1 MNIFKLPRFLV
12 LWALIMFPFASL
24 EAQNLDFSQR
34 KNSLGKASLTS
45 NAYYV
50 DFTLGRANFSPELAM
65 PIQIFYDSSVKDS
78 GLLGASWRIPQLEST
93 VIPDKDG
100 AIWTSPWGEQIKFFS
115 RKNTDS
121 KTLELYRENDKG
133 YSHYSPFADWVANG
147 REDSGSWTFFGRK
160 EMKGWK
166 FVYVEG
172 RLTDVM
178 APTGQSLKF
187 YYNGKL
193 VSVEQ
198 KGEKFIQLQ
207 YDGRKLSSILI
218 NGIAHKFSF
227 AEGKLRVLPETKAG
241 RERTMDVAFL
251 ASVFQEGQNPLE
263 FKYDKLGYL
272 SQIKRGEYE
281 DNIRPEQSNNI
292 EIAGR
297 ILADRS
303 FKYSYPKNSFNFVEI
318 ANKEGRKAY
327 SDYDSGRGILRHGDF
342 SGKEYTTYYYMRYDV
357 AYNGQVRQV
366 LDSQRRVVANY
377 RYDKETGKITRFRDI
392 AKNDIN
398 YTYDKNGNLV
408 LITKRGA
415 GEAEALPVRSF
426 TYNGKG
432 TKPFKVNVL
441 DEAGN
446 AVQTTS
452 ILYNSEERPISID
465 DGRRSYKI
473 TYNAYGYPK
482 QITDTFGNITLYHYD
497 RYNRLKAK
505 DNPNG
510 IKNVYDYD
518 QLGRLIKSS
527 SVFNNETIA
536 YTEVSYDKNG
546 SPESFKDQDGFEK
559 AYERDPLG
567 RILRE
572 IFPDDTEVA
581 YSYSDLGKLSEVT
594 DQNGN
599 KIKFDWGQHG
609 LSSRTTAVGQ
619 ITENSYDKFGRLA
632 SVSSKFK
639 DKPAD
644 KSLKYEY
651 DEFDRISKIDYG
663 NGQIETFKYD
673 TWGRPIEQSK
683 NALKSEFKYDHF
695 GRLVE
700 KREGISTIT
709 YTYDNYGKRL
719 SRVTKIGPEVLDEY
733 NTYDK
738 YGRLVKTVSSGKTVE
753 YVYNKEN
760 RLAEQIIDGNKVVYS
775 YTKLGQLERKAMLD
789 AEGKTIT
796 ELKYV
801 YSKSGKIAS
810 RLANGKLQSYKYDA
824 KNQLLAVIDAESGK
838 AVEEYVYDPAGNIL
852 KKTVDGITTEYAYDA
867 TNQLVSSTT
876 NGKTITYAYDA
887 AGRMVREG
895 EKNYSY
901 GWLDKVMSVA
911 ENGKELAKFEY
922 HNNGQIAKA
931 IRGDEIETF
940 VWDNLALIGR
950 NGTKYINE
958 PHSGG
963 GNPILAIDSLGDIQ
977 QTEVIFTDIFGTSLG
992 RKGYN
997 GYSEIEKTAFGN
1009 ADKKGFF
1016 TGKPYINELGYAF
1029 LFRNYRADIGKWQIK
1044 DVFGYPDGWNNMAYC
1059 NNSVIQFFDFYGATI
1074 SSFGDAI
1081 NFYAK
1086 NTDPNAEETIG
1097 NNVLNEFFS
1106 TNEYSQYEQGL
1117 RDSAKDVSTSQ
1128 NSGSLNASSTV
1139 SWSQGLVLGRTA
1151 SKTTDSLNWSASDW
1165 TSYNDTQ
1172 ESRTITVTG
1181 NLVFTTNDRW
1191 DFKAHEGD
1199 SWYNNLIK
1207 ETIPGGIATI
1217 YSYLTQFQ
1225 GGTPYNLS
1233 GSITKNISFTVTQYR
1248 NKNE

>member
-1 MNIFKLPRFLV
+1 MNIIKLLKLIV
-12 LWALIMFPFASL
+12 SGVLIMFSVLGAN
-24 EAQNLDFSQR
+24 AQNLDFSQK

-45 NAYYV
+45 NAYYA
-50 DFTLGRANFSPELAM
+50 DFLLGRANFSPELAM
-65 PIQIFYDSSVKDS
+65 PIQIFYDSSIKDS

-93 VIPDKDG
+93 VVPDRDG

-121 KTLELYRENDKG
+121 KTLTLYRENDKG
-133 YSHYSPFADWVANG
+133 YSHFSPFADWVANG

-172 RLTDVM
+172 KLTEVF
-178 APTGQSLKF
+178 APTGQALKYF
-187 YYNGKL
+187 YNGRL
-193 VSVEQ
+193 LTSVEQ

-207 YDGRKLSSILI
+207 YNGRLLSSIQI
-218 NGIAHKFSF
+218 NGISHNFSF
-227 AEGKLRVLPETKAG
+227 VDGKLRILPETKAG
-241 RERTMDVAFL
+241 KEKTLDVRFL
-251 ASVFQEGQNPLE
+251 ASVFQDGQNPLE
-263 FKYDKLGYL
+263 FKYDKIGYL
-272 SQIKRGEYE
+272 SQIRRGEYE
-281 DNIRPEQSNNI
+281 DNIRPDSSNNI
-292 EIAGR
+292 GIAGR
-297 ILADRS
+297 ILADRN

-318 ANKEGRKAY
+318 VNKEGRKAH
-327 SDYDSGRGILRHGDF
+327 SSYDSGKGILKRRDF

-366 LDSQRRVVANY
+366 LDSQRRVVANC

-398 YTYDKNGNLV
+398 YAYDKNGNLI

-415 GEAEALPVRSF
+415 GGAEALPVRSF
-426 TYNGKG
+426 TYNGKER
-432 TKPFKVNVL
+432 KPFKVNVL

-452 ILYNSEERPISID
+452 ILYNSKERPISID
-465 DGRRSYKI
+465 NGRRSYKI
-473 TYNAYGYPK
+473 TYNTYGYPR
-482 QITDTFGNITLYHYD
+482 QITDIFGNITLFHYD
-497 RYNRLKAK
+497 RYNRLRAK

-527 SVFNNETIA
+527 SVFDNETIA

-546 SPESFKDQDGFEK
+546 SPESFKDQDGLEK
-559 AYERDPLG
+559 SYERDPLG

-581 YSYSDLGKLSEVT
+581 YSYSDFGKLSEVT

-599 KIKFDWGQHG
+599 KIKFDWGQYG
-609 LSSRTTAVGQ
+609 LTSRTTAIGQ

-651 DEFDRISKIDYG
+651 NEFDRISKIDYG

-683 NALKSEFKYDHF
+683 NALKSEFRYDHF
-695 GRLVE
+695 GRLIE

-709 YTYDNYGKRL
+709 YAYDNYGKRL
-719 SRVTKIGPEVLDEY
+719 WRVTKIGPETLDEY

-738 YGRLVKTVSSGKTVE
+738 YGRLVKTVSNGKTVE

-760 RLAEQIIDGNKVVYS
+760 RLAEQIIDGNRVVFS
-775 YTKLGQLERKAMLD
+775 YTTLGQLERKAMLD
-789 AEGKTIT
+789 AEGNVIT
-796 ELKYV
+796 ELKYA
-801 YSKSGKIAS
+801 YSKSGKIVS

-824 KNQLLAVIDAESGK
+824 KNQLLAVIDAASGK

-852 KKTVDGITTEYAYDA
+852 KKMEDGVITEYAYDA

-876 NGKTITYAYDA
+876 NGRAITYAYDA

-895 EKNYSY
+895 DKSYSY
-901 GWLDKVMSVA
+901 GWLDKVMNVA

-922 HNNGQIAKA
+922 NNNGQISKA
-931 IRGDEIETF
+931 MRGDEIETF

-963 GNPILAIDSLGDIQ
+963 GNPILAIDSLGGIQ
-977 QTEVIFTDIFGTSLG
+977 NTEVIFTDILGTSLG
-992 RKGYN
+992 KVGDKGY
-997 GYSEIEKTAFGN
+997 SSIDKTAFGN
-1009 ADKKGFF
+1009 ADEKGFF
-1016 TGKPYINELGYAF
+1016 TGKPYVDELGHVF
-1029 LFRNYRADIGKWQIK
+1029 LFRNYRADLGKWQIR
-1044 DVFGYPDGWNNMAYC
+1044 DPLGYPDSWNNLAYC
-1059 NNSVIQFFDFYGATI
+1059 NNLVLNAFDFLGAWTADAHHDINNHLVTNQSISWNGTTI
-1074 SSFGDAI
+1074 NTVAPLNKGSDDVDSITNQVFGNAYEHGMSSSGESAARAEANWNRFINNNVNDAKSLSDTARI
-1081 NFYAK
+1081 NEDAGGITKALVLLGKAVHAYADSFSPTHRGFQEWSLPINPLDIPGYIK
-1086 NTDPNAEETIG
+1086 AHTSEETSEI
-1097 NNVLNEFFS
+1097 F
-1106 TNEYSQYEQGL
+1106 
-1117 RDSAKDVSTSQ
+1117 A
-1128 NSGSLNASSTV
+1128 
-1139 SWSQGLVLGRTA
+1139 
-1151 SKTTDSLNWSASDW
+1151 
-1165 TSYNDTQ
+1165 
-1172 ESRTITVTG
+1172 
-1181 NLVFTTNDRW
+1181 
-1191 DFKAHEGD
+1191 
-1199 SWYNNLIK
+1199 
-1207 ETIPGGIATI
+1207 
-1217 YSYLTQFQ
+1217 
-1225 GGTPYNLS
+1225 
-1233 GSITKNISFTVTQYR
+1233 TQYHSQVVNAVISKFR
-1248 NKNE
+1248 DAYNYIVKEE